1 MSELLTAARLLGGF
15 ALLLAN
21 GFFVGT
27 EFAMT
32 RIRQFPRSEF
42 TGHPG
47 LERAWEMTE
56 ELEIYLSG
64 CQVGI
69 TVCSIGLGV
78 VAEPALSAAI
88 NPLFVLV
95 GLAQPGSHT
104 AIAAITAFG
113 LMNFMHVVIGEQAPT
128 YFGVERTKTAAKY
141 GSRPLS
147 LWTKLMSPFIRLA
160 DRIAKAILGLFG
172 VEMTRSWAEEELEEG
187 EETLSSR
194 AELRTR
200 MGDVLGKSDLPQE
213 RRQEVL
219 AAFEI
224 DEKPV
229 EDIMVPIEE
238 AVTLHAADDVETN
251 LDRMRDNPHTRFP
264 LVGDTLDD
272 YRGAVYAPAVLRD
285 FEGLRS
291 GETDLTDCAGSP
303 MTLPAETS
311 VSDAIDE
318 FQAAGEELAL
328 IERDGEV
335 VGLLTPTDA
344 WEVITGEQTDPL
356 DAS

>member
-1 MSELLTAARLLGGF
+1 MSELLTAARLLAGF

-21 GFFVGT
+21 GFFVAT

-47 LERAWEMTE
+47 LERGWEMTE

-88 NPLFVLV
+88 NPLFVAV
-95 GLAQPGSHT
+95 GLAQPGSHA

-113 LMNFMHVVIGEQAPT
+113 LMNFAHVVIGEQAPT

-141 GSRPLS
+141 GARPLS

-160 DRIAKAILGLFG
+160 DRIAKGILGLFG
-172 VEMTRSWAEEELEEG
+172 VEMTRSWAEEELEG
-187 EETLSSR
+187 EESLSSR

-200 MGDVLGKSDLPQE
+200 MGDVLGKSDLPQD

-224 DEKPV
+224 DEKPIS
-229 EDIMVPIEE
+229 DIMVPIDE
-238 AVTLHAADDVETN
+238 AVTLRTDDDVETN
-251 LDRMRDNPHTRFP
+251 LDRMREHPHTRFP
-264 LVGDTLDD
+264 LVGDSLSD
-272 YRGAVYAPAVLRD
+272 YRGAVYAPAVLRN
-285 FEGLRS
+285 FEALRA
-291 GETDLTDCAGSP
+291 GEKEMSDCTGSP
-303 MTLPAETS
+303 MTLAAETA

-328 IERDGEV
+328 VERDGEV
-335 VGLLTPTDA
+335 VGILTPTDA

>member
-1 MSELLTAARLLGGF
+1 MSELLTAVRLLGGF
-15 ALLLAN
+15 VLLLAN

-32 RIRQFPRSEF
+32 RVRQFSESEF

-88 NPLFVLV
+88 NPLFVAV
-95 GLAQPGSHT
+95 GLAEPGSH
-104 AIAAITAFG
+104 AAVAALTAFA
-113 LMNFMHVVIGEQAPT
+113 LMNFSHVVIGEQAPT

-160 DRIAKAILGLFG
+160 DRIAKAILALFG
-172 VEMTRSWAEEELEEG
+172 VEMTRSWAEEELEG
-187 EETLSSR
+187 EEDQLTSR
-194 AELRTR
+194 AELRTK
-200 MGDVLGKSDLPQE
+200 MGDVLSRSNLPQE
-213 RRQEVL
+213 RRQEVI

-224 DEKPV
+224 GETPV
-229 EDIMVPIEE
+229 SEIMVPIDE
-238 AVTLHAADDVETN
+238 AVVLHATDDLETT
-251 LDRMRDNPHTRFP
+251 LERMQEHPHTRFP
-264 LVGDTLDD
+264 LVGDGFDD
-272 YRGAVYAPAVLRD
+272 YRGAVYTPAVLRNI
-285 FEGLRS
+285 EGLRA
-291 GETDLTDCAGSP
+291 GKTDLADCTGEP
-303 MTLPAETS
+303 MTIDAGTP
-311 VSDAIDE
+311 VSDAIDQ
-318 FQAAGEELAL
+318 FQEAGEELAL
-328 IERDGEV
+328 VERDGEV
-335 VGLLTPTDA
+335 VGMLTPTDA
-344 WEVITGEQTDPL
+344 WETITGEQTDPL